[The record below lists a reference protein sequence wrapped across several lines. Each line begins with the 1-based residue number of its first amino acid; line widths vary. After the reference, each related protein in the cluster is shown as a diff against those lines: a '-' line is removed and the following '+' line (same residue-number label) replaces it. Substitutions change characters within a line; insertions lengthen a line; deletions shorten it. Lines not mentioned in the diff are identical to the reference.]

1 MASLDLQFDK
11 AQFLETAERMQF
23 CYEEL
28 LENGQQQEIMF
39 LSARKKM
46 ECLDVPL
53 EVRIHG

>member
-11 AQFLETAERMQF
+11 EQFLETAERMQF

-39 LSARKKM
+39 LGGLKKM
-46 ECLDVPL
+46 EWDGQV
-53 EVRIHG
+53 

>member
-1 MASLDLQFDK
+1 MASLDLQFDE

-39 LSARKKM
+39 LSAWKKM

-53 EVRIHG
+53 EVGIHG